1 MNNNEKEKTKTTSL
15 RLAPETT
22 EKLKE
27 LAQQIGGTQDET
39 MQQLIQAFELQNG
52 ISNLPNRAY
61 EIETF
66 RMKSLELVEMYTQ
79 SLKIWAETEEH
90 ATAKVRLQLESKD
103 QIIMELQEKLKESE
117 KNAMTSYEALNKA
130 LSQKSHA
137 EKELESAKQQ
147 LEMQQKLID
156 TFQMLKAENDEL
168 KALGKS
174 N

>member
-1 MNNNEKEKTKTTSL
+1 MNNPEKTKTTSL
-15 RLAPETT
+15 RLTPETI

-27 LAQQIGGTQDET
+27 VTQQIGSTQDET

-52 ISNLPNRAY
+52 INNIPNRAY

-90 ATAKVRLQLESKD
+90 AKAKVRLQLESKD

-130 LSQKSHA
+130 LSQKNHV

-147 LEMQQKLID
+147 LEMQQRIID
-156 TFQMLKAENDEL
+156 TFHVLKNENIKRQEQ
-168 KALGKS
+168 S
-174 N
+174 NSN